1 VHRLTIKTPD
11 ITKLTMSS
19 WKILEV
25 HIVQEKRCKLGVS
38 CRAQTETVQ
47 NAEVSCGQ
55 YSHMQLAEFSLSQ
68 SLRR

>member
-1 VHRLTIKTPD
+1 
-11 ITKLTMSS
+11 MSS
-19 WKILEV
+19 WKILEG

-55 YSHMQLAEFSLSQ
+55 YSHIQLAEFSLSQ